1 MKKSSRLTNALIL
14 AAALSATLFLGYG
27 ASAVRNAAPRPVTIA
42 TVDLEKIFEN
52 LRELSAEQGRLQN
65 VGKQMDTENES
76 RFNKLKQMQEEFDL
90 TPKDSPRLT
99 QIEEA
104 LVNATIEYQAWK
116 EFQLRRID
124 REKALV
130 LEKVY
135 NSVKR
140 SIAAYAQQ
148 QGYDIVMLNDSI
160 KPLQRGTEQSVQQQ
174 ISARRLL
181 YTNPAL
187 DITNELLTKMNNDFN
202 TGGG

>member
-27 ASAVRNAAPRPVTIA
+27 ASAVRHVAPKPVAVA

-65 VGKQMDTENES
+65 VGKQMDVENES

-140 SIAAYAQQ
+140 SLAAYAQQ
-148 QGYDIVMLNDSI
+148 HGYDIVMLNDSI
-160 KPLQRGTEQSVQQQ
+160 KPLVRGTEQSVQQQ

-187 DITNELLTKMNNDFN
+187 DITGEVLTKMNNEFN
-202 TGGG
+202 AGGG

>member
-27 ASAVRNAAPRPVTIA
+27 ASAVRNVAPKPVAVA
-42 TVDLEKIFEN
+42 TVDLERIFEN

-65 VGKQMDTENES
+65 VGKQMDVENES

-140 SIAAYAQQ
+140 SLAAYAQQ
-148 QGYDIVMLNDSI
+148 HGYDVVMLNDSI
-160 KPLQRGTEQSVQQQ
+160 KPLVRGTEQSVQQQ

-187 DITNELLTKMNNDFN
+187 DITGEVLTKMNNEFN
-202 TGGG
+202 AGGG